1 MLPLALSWNFP
12 EPLPGEYITRVC
24 GSDRRKLFSAPLP
37 CENTKPKT
45 SFVEPQGTTTP
56 NHFSS
61 KPFCS
66 THEHEPTKKD
76 GSLSVFKYM
85 LLLALLAVVLS
96 SCGTSE
102 PSYTKQSFMNAKE
115 HSNTETLFQR
125 NAEAF
130 SYGNSIPK
138 LILRRSKPSFQPS
151 IPNIH
156 LTSKHQP
163 ETGAVHCSLS
173 DRVFSPLAER
183 LLRLSS
189 HHWGEQCTTQD
200 VTKLWMCMQQIIKP
214 QKFTWQANMAHGK
227 KPFETVSKP
236 LSSRN
241 QNKFPLLTPRTTKHH
256 QCFSYPENFSLPEN
270 QSAENLRFPKP
281 IF

>member
-1 MLPLALSWNFP
+1 MESMCA
-12 EPLPGEYITRVC
+12 I
-24 GSDRRKLFSAPLP
+24 

-61 KPFCS
+61 KPFARH
-66 THEHEPTKKD
+66 TNTNQPRRMAVF
-76 GSLSVFKYM
+76 SVFKYM
-85 LLLALLAVVLS
+85 LLLALLSVVLS
-96 SCGTSE
+96 SCDTSE

-163 ETGAVHCSLS
+163 ETGAVHCS
-173 DRVFSPLAER
+173 PLR
-183 LLRLSS
+183 SS
-189 HHWGEQCTTQD
+189 
-200 VTKLWMCMQQIIKP
+200 
-214 QKFTWQANMAHGK
+214 
-227 KPFETVSKP
+227 
-236 LSSRN
+236 
-241 QNKFPLLTPRTTKHH
+241 LLTIGRTP
-256 QCFSYPENFSLPEN
+256 S
-270 QSAENLRFPKP
+270 
-281 IF
+281 

>member
-1 MLPLALSWNFP
+1 MRMLQ
-12 EPLPGEYITRVC
+12 RVELWC
-24 GSDRRKLFSAPLP
+24 WSMPDPSRVPPMRKH
-37 CENTKPKT
+37 KT
-45 SFVEPQGTTTP
+45 QNKFRWTP
-56 NHFSS
+56 RHNYS
-61 KPFCS
+61 KSLLQQTFCS

-163 ETGAVHCSLS
+163 ETGAVHCS
-173 DRVFSPLAER
+173 PLR
-183 LLRLSS
+183 SS
-189 HHWGEQCTTQD
+189 
-200 VTKLWMCMQQIIKP
+200 
-214 QKFTWQANMAHGK
+214 
-227 KPFETVSKP
+227 
-236 LSSRN
+236 
-241 QNKFPLLTPRTTKHH
+241 LLTIGRTPSETLFSSLRGAMHHTRCYQIVDVHATNHQATKVHLTGKH
-256 QCFSYPENFSLPEN
+256 GTW
-270 QSAENLRFPKP
+270 
-281 IF
+281 

>member
-1 MLPLALSWNFP
+1 
-12 EPLPGEYITRVC
+12 
-24 GSDRRKLFSAPLP
+24 
-37 CENTKPKT
+37 
-45 SFVEPQGTTTP
+45 
-56 NHFSS
+56 
-61 KPFCS
+61 
-66 THEHEPTKKD
+66 
-76 GSLSVFKYM
+76 M

-102 PSYTKQSFMNAKE
+102 PSYTKQSWMNAKE

-125 NAEAF
+125 NAKAF

-163 ETGAVHCSLS
+163 ETGAVHCSPLRS
-173 DRVFSPLAER
+173 SLLTIGRTPSETLFSS
-183 LLRLSS
+183 LRGAM
-189 HHWGEQCTTQD
+189 HHTRCYQIVD
-200 VTKLWMCMQQIIKP
+200 VHATNHQATKIHLTGKHG
-214 QKFTWQANMAHGK
+214 TWK

-241 QNKFPLLTPRTTKHH
+241 QNKFPSLTPRTTKHH

-270 QSAENLRFPKP
+270 QSAENLRSPKP
-281 IF
+281 IFQKIPIVGIPENASPKTFAPDNEFPKTK